1 MFKGRRFS
9 WSGASSSDDDPA
21 TTRADDASRQIQAA
35 AGQLASLIVFDPRY
49 PRSIAFV
56 SDAAENDEVASML
69 MQVADASRTPV
80 QLIRLLVRAEFDMN
94 VYSKETILRTN
105 SLASKCFGIYA
116 RIVCRHYVCSHVLP
130 IIHGIISST
139 DALEIN
145 PDLLSKQSHILA
157 LPESER
163 AAAVADA
170 IARNS
175 IELARCVSSVIEG
188 LSSPAALLDL
198 PPSVLIILKF
208 VGELS
213 SEFKM

>member
-130 IIHGIISST
+130 IIRGISIQTRSS
-139 DALEIN
+139 A
-145 PDLLSKQSHILA
+145 PGYRMLSATTREPGRSSS
-157 LPESER
+157 LP
-163 AAAVADA
+163 
-170 IARNS
+170 
-175 IELARCVSSVIEG
+175 SSNCTSG
-188 LSSPAALLDL
+188 R
-198 PPSVLIILKF
+198 
-208 VGELS
+208 
-213 SEFKM
+213 